1 MQLKAEYL
9 KIINNLRM
17 KITNF
22 FLFKKK
28 KQKTYHD
35 YNFSIWIKVATN
47 DDLA

>member
-22 FLFKKK
+22 FIKKK
-28 KQKTYHD
+28 NK
-35 YNFSIWIKVATN
+35 NLF
-47 DDLA
+47 

>member
-22 FLFKKK
+22 FYLKKK
-28 KQKTYHD
+28 TYPD
-35 YNFSIWIKVATN
+35 YNFFIWIKVATN